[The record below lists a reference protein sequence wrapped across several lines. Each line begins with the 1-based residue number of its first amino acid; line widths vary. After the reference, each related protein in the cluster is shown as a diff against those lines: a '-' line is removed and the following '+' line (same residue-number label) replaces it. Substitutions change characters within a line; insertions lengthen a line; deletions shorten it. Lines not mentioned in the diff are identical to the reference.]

1 LNKGGRMEIRI
12 HSAVSIDKGFEEY
25 IKDKFD
31 RLKKFLFDEGSAE
44 FHIKKEGSA
53 YISEIKIHSRSYNI
67 FLKEE
72 DNDINKSVEKLF
84 DRAKEQTRKMHDKV
98 VAKNYKI

>member
-1 LNKGGRMEIRI
+1 MEIRI
-12 HSAVSIDKGFEEY
+12 HSAVPIDKGFEEY

-44 FHIKKEGSA
+44 FHIKKEGST

-72 DNDINKSVEKLF
+72 DNDINKCLEQLF
-84 DRAKEQTRKMHDKV
+84 DRAKGQARKIHDKV
-98 VAKNYKI
+98 VAKNHKI

>member
-1 LNKGGRMEIRI
+1 MEIRI
-12 HSAVSIDKGFEEY
+12 HSAVPIDKGFEEY

-44 FHIKKEGSA
+44 FHIKREGSI
-53 YISEIKIHSRSYNI
+53 YISEIKIHSKSYNI
-67 FLKEE
+67 FLKDE
-72 DNDINKSVEKLF
+72 DNDMNKSVEKLF
-84 DRAKEQTRKMHDKV
+84 DRAKGQARKMHDKV